1 MSVIS
6 RYPASHGQ
14 RGTWFLQG
22 LAPESAAYNAMS
34 AWRIQSRVD
43 VGALQKA
50 WASVVERND
59 SIRTTYRVLD
69 GALVAEVSDRSDV
82 LVQVDAKQWTPEELM
97 RRVSDEAHRPFDL
110 ERGPVFRATLFTASS
125 EDHVLLVSA
134 HHIGADG
141 WSNRIFVKELGALY
155 DAYATGRSPALSVPG
170 PSCEE
175 FARWQAEMLAGPAGE
190 RLWSF
195 WREQLAGELPKLDL
209 PADLPRRQARRH
221 RGASEIVTLDSE
233 LAMALGRLARSH
245 RTTPFVV
252 LLSVFQALLARYTGQ
267 DDMVVGSIA
276 YGRPIPRFRR
286 TFGNL
291 MNQIVLRADLSGGPS
306 FTDVVHRTRETV
318 RAALAHQT
326 YPFPLLVERLAPVRD
341 PGRSALCD
349 VTFGLTYLIGEG
361 RASLDWG
368 QLSLTALLVPRRAS
382 QNDLDVQLVESAHG
396 MTAVFQYDTDLY
408 EAETIQ
414 RMGRH
419 YLRLLRAFC
428 ARPTQRVSEP
438 PLLDESERAGLI
450 AGWTPKGHEG
460 AGPARVEALVEAQVD
475 RAPEAIALSGSGRA
489 LSYRALDERANQVAH
504 HLRGLGV
511 GPDTSVAICVD
522 RSPDLVV
529 GLLGILKAGAAYV
542 PLDPSLPP
550 ARLALA
556 IEDSQACALVTE
568 ERFRSLLPASSMPAL
583 SLDGESAI
591 LDREP
596 VARLAIGEVRSS
608 HDRAYIAY
616 TSGSSGIAKGVEV
629 EHRSVANAVGDV
641 IGRLRL
647 GPTDVWTAITTVAFD
662 VASLEIWGALA
673 AGARLEMVDG
683 GTVADGEQL
692 GAAVRDAGT
701 TVLAGT
707 PTLWRNLLESGW
719 SGQPGLKM
727 ICGGEPLTRD
737 LAEALLQRGAEL
749 WNQYG
754 PTEATMYATTEQVTR
769 DGTVPTIGRPI
780 ANVRVYVLDA
790 RGEPAPIGMAGE
802 LWIAGVQVARGY
814 LNRPDETARVFEA
827 DPWVPGDRRYRT
839 GDLARY
845 RSDGRLEYLG
855 RLDTQVKIRGY
866 RVELGEIEAAIG
878 SHPDVRWAVVRAPT
892 SGNRGRGLTAYLVVR
907 DRHSPPTADALRVF
921 LQARLP
927 GHMIPVDFILLD
939 ALPVTASGKVDRR
952 AIATAAG
959 KGLEHAAPVVP
970 PRTGLEETVARI
982 WAQVLDLKR
991 VGVYDNFFELGG
1003 HSLLA
1008 TQVVSRIREVLGVD
1022 LALRDLFE
1030 TATVADLVER
1040 ITQRISNGHSGGAA
1054 IESRRHGGPAPLS
1067 FSQERMWFLNRLAPE
1082 SAAYNVPV
1090 SLRIRGPLNVDA
1102 LVAALRDVVRRHE
1115 ILRTV
1120 FPVIDGRPVQRVT
1133 EHQVDVPLVDL
1144 QAQSGTLREARA
1156 RDVLRE
1162 EARRPFDLTRGP
1174 MVRALLLRF
1183 SATDHVFLL
1192 NMHHIVCDQWS
1203 FGVLGRELMAFYN
1216 AHLLGLSS
1224 PLPPLSIQFA
1234 DFASW
1239 QRQWLS
1245 GPVLDAQLAYWR
1257 RHLGGSLPVLEL
1269 PTDRARPAAPSYE
1282 GRRETRRLA
1291 PALVAAVEAL
1301 SRQEHASVSMILM
1314 AVFNAVLARH
1324 SGQDDILL
1332 GLPIANRTRLASEDL
1347 VGALVNTLPI
1357 RTDLSGDPS
1366 FRELVRRVRETLLDA
1381 YGHQEM
1387 PFDKLVQELQ
1397 PERYASHSPLIQ
1409 VLVNFLNA
1417 PMPRQRFEALTWEP
1431 FEFDRGAA
1439 QFDLTLS
1446 IDWGREGWLSLEYS
1460 TDLFEQATA
1469 ARLLAHFEGLAV
1481 AAMADPDLSLS
1492 KIELLTPAERERLL
1506 VTWNRTAA
1514 SYPSNA
1520 SISALFEDQADRTPD
1535 AMAVIGSDDALTY
1548 RELDR
1553 RANQLARYLQT
1564 LGVGSETLV
1573 GICLERSTL
1582 NFVALLG
1589 VLKAGGAFVPLDPA
1603 CPPERLAFMMTDSGA
1618 PVLLTDRWQRARD
1631 DGAGGPGGAPRC
1643 RMADH
1648 RARER
1653 SAPRYSGWRR
1663 LPGVRHLHV
1672 GVDRDAQGCPGD
1684 APRRREP
1691 LPLDVAHVSL
1701 PER

>member
-1 MSVIS
+1 
-6 RYPASHGQ
+6 
-14 RGTWFLQG
+14 
-22 LAPESAAYNAMS
+22 
-34 AWRIQSRVD
+34 
-43 VGALQKA
+43 
-50 WASVVERND
+50 
-59 SIRTTYRVLD
+59 
-69 GALVAEVSDRSDV
+69 
-82 LVQVDAKQWTPEELM
+82 
-97 RRVSDEAHRPFDL
+97 
-110 ERGPVFRATLFTASS
+110 
-125 EDHVLLVSA
+125 
-134 HHIGADG
+134 
-141 WSNRIFVKELGALY
+141 
-155 DAYATGRSPALSVPG
+155 
-170 PSCEE
+170 
-175 FARWQAEMLAGPAGE
+175 
-190 RLWSF
+190 
-195 WREQLAGELPKLDL
+195 
-209 PADLPRRQARRH
+209 
-221 RGASEIVTLDSE
+221 
-233 LAMALGRLARSH
+233 MA
-245 RTTPFVV
+245 
-252 LLSVFQALLARYTGQ
+252 
-267 DDMVVGSIA
+267 
-276 YGRPIPRFRR
+276 
-286 TFGNL
+286 
-291 MNQIVLRADLSGGPS
+291 
-306 FTDVVHRTRETV
+306 
-318 RAALAHQT
+318 
-326 YPFPLLVERLAPVRD
+326 
-341 PGRSALCD
+341 
-349 VTFGLTYLIGEG
+349 
-361 RASLDWG
+361 
-368 QLSLTALLVPRRAS
+368 
-382 QNDLDVQLVESAHG
+382 
-396 MTAVFQYDTDLY
+396 
-408 EAETIQ
+408 
-414 RMGRH
+414 
-419 YLRLLRAFC
+419 
-428 ARPTQRVSEP
+428 
-438 PLLDESERAGLI
+438 
-450 AGWTPKGHEG
+450 
-460 AGPARVEALVEAQVD
+460 
-475 RAPEAIALSGSGRA
+475 
-489 LSYRALDERANQVAH
+489 
-504 HLRGLGV
+504 
-511 GPDTSVAICVD
+511 VAICVD

-529 GLLGILKAGAAYV
+529 GLLGILKTGAAYV
-542 PLDPSLPP
+542 PLDPSLPT
-550 ARLALA
+550 ARLAFA

-568 ERFRSLLPASSMPAL
+568 DRFRSLVPASSVPAL
-583 SLDGESAI
+583 SLDGEKAI

-596 VARLAIGEVRSS
+596 VTRLSVGERSS
-608 HDRAYIAY
+608 HHRAYIAY

-629 EHRSVANAVGDV
+629 EHRSVTNAIEDV
-641 IGRLRL
+641 VSRLRL
-647 GPTDVWTAITTVAFD
+647 GPADVWTAITTVAFD

-673 AGARLEMVDG
+673 AGARLEVVG
-683 GTVADGEQL
+683 GGAVADGERL
-692 GAAVRDAGT
+692 AAAVRDAGT

-737 LAEALLQRGAEL
+737 LADALLQRGAEL

-769 DGTVPTIGRPI
+769 DEAVPTIGRPI

-866 RVELGEIEAAIG
+866 RVELREIETAIE
-878 SHPDVRWAVVRAPT
+878 SHPDVRWAVVLAPT
-892 SGNRGRGLTAYLVVR
+892 AGNRGRGLTAHLVVR

-927 GHMIPVDFILLD
+927 GYMVPADFILLD
-939 ALPVTASGKVDRR
+939 ALPVTSSGKVDRR
-952 AIATAAG
+952 AVATVAG
-959 KGLEHAAPVVP
+959 KGLEYAIPVVP

-982 WAQVLDLKR
+982 WAEVLNLKR

-1022 LALRDLFE
+1022 VALRDLFE

-1040 ITQRISNGHSGGAA
+1040 ITQRIGDGHSGGVA
-1054 IESRRHGGPAPLS
+1054 IESRRLGGSAPLS
-1067 FSQERMWFLNRLAPE
+1067 FSQERMWFLHRLAPE
-1082 SAAYNVPV
+1082 SAAYNVPA
-1090 SLRIRGPLNVDA
+1090 SLRIRGPLNADA
-1102 LVAALRDVVRRHE
+1102 LVAALRDVVHRHE

-1120 FPVIDGRPVQRVT
+1120 FPMIDGRPVQVVT

-1144 QAQSGTLREARA
+1144 QAQSKTSREARA
-1156 RDVLRE
+1156 RDLLRE
-1162 EARRPFDLTRGP
+1162 EARRPFDLSRGP
-1174 MVRALLLRF
+1174 MVRAFLLRF

-1203 FGVLGRELMAFYN
+1203 FGVLGRELMALYN

-1224 PLPPLSIQFA
+1224 PLPPLSLQFA

-1257 RHLGGSLPVLEL
+1257 RHLGGALPVLEL

-1301 SRQEHASVSMILM
+1301 GRQEHASVSMILM
-1314 AVFNAVLARH
+1314 AVFNAVLARY

-1347 VGALVNTLPI
+1347 VGSLVNTLPI

-1397 PERYASHSPLIQ
+1397 PERYTSHSPLIR

-1417 PMPRQRFEALTWEP
+1417 PMPRQRFEDLTWEP
-1431 FEFDRGAA
+1431 FDFDRGAA

-1446 IDWGREGWLSLEYS
+1446 IDWDREGWLSLEYS

-1469 ARLLAHFEGLAV
+1469 ARLLAQFEVFAV
-1481 AAMADPDLSLS
+1481 AAVADPDLSLS
-1492 KIELLTPAERERLL
+1492 KIELLTPAEREQLL

-1514 SYPSNA
+1514 SYPSDA

-1535 AMAVIGSDDALTY
+1535 AVAAIGSDESLTY
-1548 RELDR
+1548 RELER

-1582 NFVALLG
+1582 SFVALLG

-1603 CPPERLAFMMTDSGA
+1603 YPPERLAFMMTDSGA
-1618 PVLLTDRWQRARD
+1618 PVLLTDRRHAPEAMAPGVRVVLLDAEWPTIARESEARL
-1631 DGAGGPGGAPRC
+1631 GTAGGGDCLAYVIYTSGSTGTPKGVLGTHRGAVNRFQWMWRTYPFRSGERCCQKTSTSFVDSIWETFGPLLRGVPTLVIPDPVVREPRLLIQ
-1643 RMADH
+1643 MLADH
-1648 RARER
+1648 RVTRIVLVPALLRAMLEAEPELGARLPHLRLWVSSGEALSRDLARRFRESAPGAVLLNLYGSSEAAGDSTFHEVRDADAAVSVPIGRPIDNTEIYILDGQQQPVPIGVAGEIYIGGHGLARGYLNRPELTAEKFVANPFSDEAGARMYRTGDRARYRNDGTIEHLGRLDSQVKIRGFRIELSEIESALAAHPDVGRAVAVAREDDR
-1653 SAPRYSGWRR
+1653 GDRR
-1663 LPGVRHLHV
+1663 LVGYVVPKNGARPTDLLDFVRRWLPGYMVPSTIVFVEALPLTPSGKVDRRALPAPGAARRDVAERPRTATEATLAAMWRALLGLPEV
-1672 GVDRDAQGCPGD
+1672 GVHDDFFDLGGHSLLAAQLVAQIEVAFRTTLPVRRLFE
-1684 APRRREP
+1684 APTVARLAALIEASP
-1691 LPLDVAHVSL
+1691 LATPASP
-1701 PER
+1701 PEQDGERVEIEL